1 MRPLHAACCCALP
14 QEFHPDAFLMS
25 IEFYVACHR
34 DDEQAGQHRAALMD
48 RLLRVKARDND
59 ATRAMYVEYA
69 ILWLQRCP
77 AARSWTDRTRPEW
90 FLLSARQN
98 KFQDDLDRTLP

>member
-1 MRPLHAACCCALP
+1 
-14 QEFHPDAFLMS
+14 
-25 IEFYVACHR
+25 
-34 DDEQAGQHRAALMD
+34 MD

-77 AARSWTDRTRPEW
+77 GSTILDGQDPAEW

-98 KFQDDLDRTLP
+98 KFQDDWIERCRSQRYGCGCW